1 MSILTR
7 ASVDIFQDKRE
18 KFHFWEFVVISTLE
32 IDEIEPHLKLETIQS
47 FSFIDVKANKVIKLC
62 KFFEIKNYGDLNASL
77 N

>member
-7 ASVDIFQDKRE
+7 ASVDIFQDKEAKRE

-47 FSFIDVKANKVIKLC
+47 FSFIDVKSNKVIKLC
-62 KFFEIKNYGDLNASL
+62 KFFENKELWRFER
-77 N
+77 